1 MLLLL
6 KWLRSYLSGRK
17 IRDPDVWRAF
27 RGAWRAH
34 RHPRLYRCLAFP
46 KEIRE
51 YAAARVSA
59 ARRVLAARLR
69 RITRQNQGFVRANP
83 NPILLPDQ
91 RFDAGATTLSWMA
104 PRTSQVEVRVGEP
117 SGPLFSRGA
126 PRNRSVQLSGF
137 ANWQNQ
143 SKHRMWNS
151 FTRRSAS
158 AAPRRRSRS
167 VWATIRCSGTRVN
180 SRTRLESYALHAPL
194 RARSVLGTLADQ
206 GRRAEESGNRLIW
219 NWLRWQRLATEGT
232 LEAEWRANSHAD
244 GCLDVYG
251 EKRPLV
257 EDLRQRNAVAPW
269 LNGGVPENSRTK
281 HAISSRPGRN
291 LKSRL
296 RLREQAAGFLSD
308 TLRLMDETEGWFTRD
323 EGRLLIMGTVLA
335 FCEQPAHS
343 IVELGSY
350 LGRSSVVLGRVVEE
364 ISKGTTVHA
373 IDPHEGDLTEP
384 GDVAASEEPAY
395 ERFLEN
401 IRRAALEHV
410 VEPIRRRSF
419 DVQWNQPIS
428 LLLVDALHDYEN
440 VSRDFLHFEE
450 WLLPGSVVAF
460 HDYGETYPGV
470 QRFVDEI
477 LQSGRYEI
485 VARIDILIL
494 LKKVGDPDA
503 PQRKVMTNTNEEATS
518 ERLERQTKG
527 ISILQEVLRSELAAR
542 VEQVGERDKII
553 RRQQAEPS
561 RRWESGTKSSAIC
574 TPSSRRKLVNAIRSS
589 KTCTISCKPRSANA
603 MRSSESFRVASQ
615 AATRRPASPHAVVC

>member
-1 MLLLL
+1 M
-6 KWLRSYLSGRK
+6 
-17 IRDPDVWRAF
+17 
-27 RGAWRAH
+27 
-34 RHPRLYRCLAFP
+34 
-46 KEIRE
+46 
-51 YAAARVSA
+51 
-59 ARRVLAARLR
+59 
-69 RITRQNQGFVRANP
+69 
-83 NPILLPDQ
+83 
-91 RFDAGATTLSWMA
+91 
-104 PRTSQVEVRVGEP
+104 
-117 SGPLFSRGA
+117 
-126 PRNRSVQLSGF
+126 
-137 ANWQNQ
+137 
-143 SKHRMWNS
+143 
-151 FTRRSAS
+151 
-158 AAPRRRSRS
+158 
-167 VWATIRCSGTRVN
+167 
-180 SRTRLESYALHAPL
+180 
-194 RARSVLGTLADQ
+194 ADQ

-257 EDLRQRNAVAPW
+257 EDLRLRNAVAPW

-350 LGRSSVVLGRVVEE
+350 LGRSTVVLGRVVEE

-373 IDPHEGDLTEP
+373 IDPHEGDLMEP
-384 GDVAASEEPAY
+384 GDVAASEEPTY
-395 ERFLEN
+395 QRFLEN

-440 VSRDFLHFEE
+440 VSRDFRHFEE

-460 HDYGETYPGV
+460 YDYGETYPGV

-494 LKKVGDPDA
+494 LKKVGDPHA
-503 PQRKVMTNTNEEATS
+503 PRRKVMTTTNEEATS

-553 RRQQAEPS
+553 LRQQAELFEKVGERDEIIRNLQAELQAKVAERDKIIQDLHDQLQAKVSERDEIIRELQS
-561 RRWESGTKSSAIC
+561 RLTGGD
-574 TPSSRRKLVNAIRSS
+574 P
-589 KTCTISCKPRSANA
+589 KTS
-603 MRSSESFRVASQ
+603 
-615 AATRRPASPHAVVC
+615 